1 MRPPERDVWL
11 LPDVPMFNFF
21 IWQKYTLLTKKQ
33 RYRGMFSK
41 KAGSRSFRKKPEK
54 PAETRSKKWIT
65 FNVRLLSESG
75 FLRLEDYGMT
85 FV

>member
-1 MRPPERDVWL
+1 MRPPERNVWL

-41 KAGSRSFRKKPEK
+41 K
-54 PAETRSKKWIT
+54 
-65 FNVRLLSESG
+65 SG
-75 FLRLEDYGMT
+75 FPQFSEKTRKTCGNPLEKMDNL
-85 FV
+85 